1 MMPRTYLNLDPNILC
16 AFFLGSNNDAE
27 EKLEMKRRV
36 LQYQN
41 EVDFQKSEGIK
52 AFRR

>member
-1 MMPRTYLNLDPNILC
+1 VDALLRSHT
-16 AFFLGSNNDAE
+16 DAE

-41 EVDFQKSEGIK
+41 EVDFQKGG
-52 AFRR
+52 AFR